1 MKTPLIA
8 PIAIVLLLLAACEQ
22 KSAQITSSSPPAPTP
37 APAEAVGTPDYSGV
51 ASSSVADASPPA
63 EASNSPS
70 TTGTAN
76 ARPVFRNEDATQAA
90 NQYLDSYDTVL
101 NDVAAVPGTRSSIP
115 TNDPKAAIEA
125 AMAQARKVGQDTQA
139 LASQQKQVNRLLT
152 PDEKKRLR
160 EYQKSLEQGEQNT
173 VADP

>member
-22 KSAQITSSSPPAPTP
+22 KSAQITSSSPPAP
-37 APAEAVGTPDYSGV
+37 APAEAVETPDYSGV
-51 ASSSVADASPPA
+51 ASSSVAEASPTA

-70 TTGTAN
+70 TNGTAN

-101 NDVAAVPGTRSSIP
+101 NDVTGVPGTRSSIP

-125 AMAQARKVGQDTQA
+125 AMVQARKVGQDTQA
-139 LASQQKQVNRLLT
+139 LANQQKQVNRLLT
-152 PDEKKRLR
+152 PDEKKRLH
-160 EYQKSLEQGEQNT
+160 EYQKSLQQGEQNT

>member
-22 KSAQITSSSPPAPTP
+22 KSAQITSSSPPPAP
-37 APAEAVGTPDYSGV
+37 APAEAVGTPDDSGV
-51 ASSSVADASPPA
+51 ASSSVAEASPRA

-70 TTGTAN
+70 TNGTAN

-101 NDVAAVPGTRSSIP
+101 NDVTAVPGTRSSIP

-125 AMAQARKVGQDTQA
+125 AMVQARKVGQDTQA
-139 LASQQKQVNRLLT
+139 LANQQKQVNRLLT

-160 EYQKSLEQGEQNT
+160 EYQKNLNQGEQNT